1 MDVADDLVAE
11 YGTHTP
17 QMMPRSQQL
26 HSHTPCF
33 CSSMADYVA
42 KAVAL
47 ASNIDRLRAL
57 QDKVRQNR
65 VESALFDT
73 HRWVLNWQALLSEI
87 VQDYR

>member
-1 MDVADDLVAE
+1 
-11 YGTHTP
+11 
-17 QMMPRSQQL
+17 
-26 HSHTPCF
+26 
-33 CSSMADYVA
+33 MADYVA

-47 ASNIDRLRAL
+47 ASDIDRLRAL